1 MKEKGDNIYVVF
13 SGHMCTGKDTIIE
26 ILEKRGNL
34 PKIAGPNAKVHILSE
49 AVNHDQD
56 VLASFYKNMEDT
68 TEFFELGTLCFRSV
82 LSSII
87 SKVRGI
93 VVGNRHVIEA
103 RQTFVEHSRSLK
115 NEDKRFFDET
125 ATGVYDMLLRR
136 AIEKGIIPI
145 PEIVFFLFVD
155 DDNILIERNKK
166 RNDPGEKS
174 IDPEYIKNL
183 SVYFENYRKNFADIY
198 NFFGVPVPK
207 LVEINTSVDL
217 FQDEQALQ
225 QIAER
230 CEDEIRKAY
239 AKKRRS
245 LFDFDEQKLI

>member
-1 MKEKGDNIYVVF
+1 MKDKGDNIYVVF

-87 SKVRGI
+87 SKVRG
-93 VVGNRHVIEA
+93 HVIEA

-115 NEDKRFFDET
+115 NEGQRFFDET

-155 DDNILIERNKK
+155 DDNILIERNNK

-183 SVYFENYRKNFADIY
+183 SAYFENYRRNFADIY

-217 FQDEQALQ
+217 FQDEQALNL
-225 QIAER
+225 IAEK
-230 CEDEIRKAY
+230 CEEEIRKAY
-239 AKKRRS
+239 ANKRRS
-245 LFDFDEQKLI
+245 LFDFSE